1 MHQQEYTMPGLKE
14 ITAIPVEK
22 EFHTCPD
29 CGYERGFHTSVVNAM
44 PNRDVP
50 VRSTREVFCVILI
63 CPECG
68 ARFDVGWRIPSG
80 EFDNR
85 FVKATVMTPTCIPH
99 GSPASCLRVSPRN
112 DEHPP
117 E

>member
-1 MHQQEYTMPGLKE
+1 MPGLKE

-22 EFHTCPD
+22 EFHICPD
-29 CGYERGFHTSVVNAM
+29 CGYERGFHASVVNAM
-44 PNRDVP
+44 PNRDTP

-85 FVKATVMTPTCIPH
+85 FVKATVMAPTCIPH
-99 GSPASCLRVSPRN
+99 GSPASCLPVSPRH

>member
-1 MHQQEYTMPGLKE
+1 MPGLKE

-29 CGYERGFHTSVVNAM
+29 CGYERGFHASVVNAM
-44 PNRDVP
+44 PNRDTP

-68 ARFDVGWRIPSG
+68 ARFDVGWRIPSS
-80 EFDNR
+80 ELDNR
-85 FVKATVMTPTCIPH
+85 FVKATVMAPTCIPH
-99 GSPASCLRVSPRN
+99 GSPAFCLPVSPRD